1 MLKFVVCFFLNPGYV
16 KFFSVKIIYIFKM
29 FTCRFCYLY
38 QYKVY
43 VCSSSGISIF
53 LRSSLC
59 LMKVSD
65 MEMCI
70 SLGRKRNLK
79 WHLILNN
86 AFAVILINIFCKDAK
101 FLVYRFWGFY
111 FLFVQCLVDVIWIG
125 PCKVYLWFGSEF
137 FEQMIACCGM
147 CVCHV
152 CASFHM
158 MDMWNVL
165 MTERENYLEMNEP
178 LWMLILSWNNYH
190 LVVLDLFVCILFW
203 WDWGF
208 SKQDI

>member
-1 MLKFVVCFFLNPGYV
+1 MLKFVVCFFLNLGYV

-38 QYKVY
+38 RYNVY

-59 LMKVSD
+59 LIKVSD

-70 SLGRKRNLK
+70 SLLRKINLK

-101 FLVYRFWGFY
+101 NFGLTFWGFS

-125 PCKVYLWFGSEF
+125 PCKVYLCFGSEF
-137 FEQMIACCGM
+137 
-147 CVCHV
+147 
-152 CASFHM
+152 
-158 MDMWNVL
+158 
-165 MTERENYLEMNEP
+165 
-178 LWMLILSWNNYH
+178 LSRW
-190 LVVLDLFVCILFW
+190 
-203 WDWGF
+203 
-208 SKQDI
+208 

>member
-1 MLKFVVCFFLNPGYV
+1 MLKFVVCFFLNLGYV

-38 QYKVY
+38 RYNVY

-59 LMKVSD
+59 LIKVSD

-70 SLGRKRNLK
+70 SLHRKINLK

-137 FEQMIACCGM
+137 FEQMITYVLWDVCLS
-147 CVCHV
+147 CVCFIPYDGHV
-152 CASFHM
+152 KCV
-158 MDMWNVL
+158 DDRK
-165 MTERENYLEMNEP
+165 RE
-178 LWMLILSWNNYH
+178 
-190 LVVLDLFVCILFW
+190 LFW
-203 WDWGF
+203 NEWASVNVDF
-208 SKQDI
+208 IMK